1 MDGTLEDES
10 DGYRSNNSDD
20 ATNDG
25 TLRRT
30 SYGSMSE
37 GTNEEGNGKKEEE

>member
-1 MDGTLEDES
+1 MDGTPEDVS
-10 DGYRSNNSDD
+10 DGYRCKSSND

-30 SYGSMSE
+30 SSGSMSE
-37 GTNEEGNGKKEEE
+37 GTNEEGNGEEEEE